1 MGLEFVIS
9 RHLSD
14 PPIFIVLCREHGGEW
29 MCPCYLEGVSDRD
42 MEDFTLGE
50 LIFIPLV
57 VDAPFGTEVVELP
70 LVICNRDGTDARW
83 FATLVQLTYLPLG
96 PAKRRRPEDGE
107 DDGEEDGDNDDGEC
121 QPPPRK
127 RARTAFSPIHN
138 VGQGTGPES
147 SSNASSSIFAGNSIL
162 PSPPSSPHAGLS
174 TPALPTTSDALEAGE
189 ISSEQALAAEEEGA
203 EAVGAGA
210 QTQAE
215 AQTQAGGDNGMVCPF
230 DGCARLL
237 YRGNPNGATTH
248 LMAHYESAQRVCQV
262 AGCGETG
269 VTAQVISRHFVSK
282 HLKAKTPCRFCG
294 RSYSRQDAALRHQ
307 RICRQRH

>member
-1 MGLEFVIS
+1 
-9 RHLSD
+9 
-14 PPIFIVLCREHGGEW
+14 
-29 MCPCYLEGVSDRD
+29 
-42 MEDFTLGE
+42 
-50 LIFIPLV
+50 
-57 VDAPFGTEVVELP
+57 
-70 LVICNRDGTDARW
+70 
-83 FATLVQLTYLPLG
+83 
-96 PAKRRRPEDGE
+96 
-107 DDGEEDGDNDDGEC
+107 DGEC

-174 TPALPTTSDALEAGE
+174 TPALPTT
-189 ISSEQALAAEEEGA
+189 
-203 EAVGAGA
+203 
-210 QTQAE
+210 
-215 AQTQAGGDNGMVCPF
+215 GGDNGMVCPF

-307 RICRQRH
+307 RIC